1 MVPYDKYIVNKLLD
15 TYESSLLSI
24 GENIRTIHVEFR
36 FTKAAIPAYFDE
48 SSQEYKRF
56 IF

>member
-48 SSQEYKRF
+48 SS
-56 IF
+56 